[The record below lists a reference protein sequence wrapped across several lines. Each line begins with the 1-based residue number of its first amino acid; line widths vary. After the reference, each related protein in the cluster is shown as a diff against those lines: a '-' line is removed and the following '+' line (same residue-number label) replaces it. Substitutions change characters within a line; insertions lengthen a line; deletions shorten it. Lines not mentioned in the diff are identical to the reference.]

1 MYEPGRS
8 GDPAD
13 RNIAAVSPLDSNA
26 LGTEDAPVPPA
37 QTEPDGAVPASGR
50 SASPRRLP
58 PDAWAL
64 GAIVLAVV
72 VANLPYLLGFFDPD
86 PLHARAGLASS
97 LTPGVL
103 GGKPTIDPNN
113 GLSSQAIGH
122 LAAVDLLHLRA
133 PWWNPYEGTGM
144 PLLGETQ
151 SAALF
156 PPTLLTA
163 LANGQLLE
171 RMLLEL
177 VAGVCTYLLLRR
189 LSITRWAAAAG
200 GIAFALNGTFA
211 WFAHAAI
218 NPVAFLPML
227 LLGIERAFAAA
238 REGRP
243 GGWRLLALAGALS
256 IYAGFPEVAYID
268 ALMGLAWLGWRCGC
282 LPRAQLR
289 TLLTKGA
296 LAALTAALLA
306 VPVLLTMQGFLSH
319 ADIGVHTS
327 SRLGTEHLGGHA
339 LAQLLMP
346 YVYGQINADPRAT
359 IWVMVGGYAS
369 ILPVMFAALGA
380 FARGR
385 RGLRLV
391 LLGFGLL
398 VFARMYG
405 VPPLLG
411 HVIGVL
417 PAMARIQFF
426 RYATPTLELTVI
438 VLAALGLDD
447 LARVPEHRRRLL
459 WAALAALAVVVGVAY
474 DARVLVD
481 YFGRQ
486 FAHHTYFVV
495 SIVWAVAVVLAA
507 GLVAFIRAPRTRI
520 VLLASLVAIDAV
532 ALFVVPE
539 LAAPRSVTVDP
550 TPTAYLERHLGD
562 GRFFTLG
569 PIQPNYGSYFGLAS
583 LDINDFPP
591 RAYSNYIHAHLDP
604 AVDPGLFTGTGG
616 GFRAGATPTP
626 TGELLHHLAGYR
638 AAGVRYVLTAAGQAL
653 PQSPRTFRLVLR
665 TPTTRIYALSGAA
678 PYFSAAGCLIR
689 PDGRQS
695 AQVSCSRPA
704 VLVRRETWFAGWS
717 ATVDGRAVPIRRVD
731 GLFQAV
737 PLPAGSHRVQFS
749 FAPPG
754 ITWALLAALAGAV
767 LMCVPSLARL
777 RGRRARQAAS
787 A

>member
-1 MYEPGRS
+1 MS
-8 GDPAD
+8 
-13 RNIAAVSPLDSNA
+13 SPDSHA
-26 LGTEDAPVPPA
+26 LGTERAPVPPA
-37 QTEPDGAVPASGR
+37 LSEPDGRSGPSGR
-50 SASPRRLP
+50 SASRRRLA

-64 GAIVLAVV
+64 GAVVLAVV
-72 VANLPYLLGFFDPD
+72 VANLPYLLGFFDPN

-97 LTPGVL
+97 LTPGLL

-163 LANGQLLE
+163 ISGGQLLE

-177 VAGVCTYLLLRR
+177 IAGICTYLLLRR

-227 LLGIERAFAAA
+227 LLGIERAFAATRA
-238 REGRP
+238 RRP

-268 ALMGLAWLGWRCGC
+268 ALMGVAWLGWRCGC
-282 LPRAQLR
+282 LPRAELR
-289 TLLTKGA
+289 TLIVKVALGG
-296 LAALTAALLA
+296 LAAVLLA
-306 VPVLLTMQGFLSH
+306 APVLLTMQGFLSH

-327 SRLGTEHLGGHA
+327 SRLGSEHLGGHA

-369 ILPVMFAALGA
+369 ILLVLLAALGV
-380 FARGR
+380 FARDR

-398 VFARMYG
+398 VFSRMYG
-405 VPPLLG
+405 EPPLLG

-426 RYATPTLELTVI
+426 RYATATFELTVI

-459 WAALAALAVVVGVAY
+459 WAALAALAVVLAAAD

-481 YFGRQ
+481 FFGRQ

-495 SIVWAVAVVLAA
+495 SVGWAVAVVIAA
-507 GLVAFIRAPRTRI
+507 GVISFVRPPRTRI
-520 VLLASLVAIDAV
+520 ALLASLVAIDAV

-539 LAAPRSVTVDP
+539 FAAPRSVTVDSAP
-550 TPTAYLERHLGD
+550 VTYLERHLGD

-591 RAYSNYIHAHLDP
+591 RAYSDYIHAHLDP

-616 GFRAGATPTP
+616 FRVGTTPVP
-626 TGELLHHLAGYR
+626 VSELLRHLGGYR
-638 AAGVRYVLTAAGQAL
+638 AAGARYVLTSAGQAL
-653 PQSPRTFRLVLR
+653 PQGPRTFRLVLR
-665 TPTTRIYALSGAA
+665 TPTARIYALSGAA
-678 PYFSAAGCLIR
+678 PYFGAAGCRIR
-689 PDGRQS
+689 PEGRQR
-695 AQVSCSRPA
+695 AQVSCSRPT
-704 VLVRRETWFAGWS
+704 VLVRRETWFSGWS
-717 ATVDGRAVPIRRVD
+717 ATVDGRAVPVRRVD
-731 GLFQAV
+731 RLFQAV
-737 PLPAGSHRVQFS
+737 AVPAGSHRVQFS

-767 LMCVPSLARL
+767 LMCVPSLVRV
-777 RGRRARQAAS
+777 RGRRAHPAA
-787 A
+787 